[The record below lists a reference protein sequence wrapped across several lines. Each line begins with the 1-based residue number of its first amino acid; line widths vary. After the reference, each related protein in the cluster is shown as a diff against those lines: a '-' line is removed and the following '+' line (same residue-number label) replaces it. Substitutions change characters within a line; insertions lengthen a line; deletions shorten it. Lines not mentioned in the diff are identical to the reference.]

1 MDLKKK
7 NRIMLF
13 PRINK
18 IVIIVVSIA
27 FIITGL
33 RGYQLF
39 KYVFDPNIKTPGS
52 ITIPYHA
59 NFEQVLCSLRSKD
72 ILINEKAFKWVS
84 RKKDYPNHIRPG
96 KYVFNKGMNT
106 NSIVNMLKA
115 GDQKPVSVTF
125 NNLRFMDELAGKVS
139 KYIEPDSL
147 SLLAYL
153 SDTSVIKKMGFNKYS
168 FHAMFIPNTYE
179 FYWTT
184 TPEEFADRMKAEYDR
199 FWNKTRKDKAE
210 ALGLTPIEV
219 ITLASVVQEETIKE
233 DEKPIIAG
241 LYINRLKKGMPL
253 QADPTIRYALG
264 DFSVKRI
271 LNKYLEIDSPFN
283 TYKYA
288 GLPPGPINFPEVSS
302 IEAVLNASK
311 TKFLYMCAREDF
323 SGYHNFSRTLREHN
337 GNARRY
343 QDALNERQI
352 LQ

>member
-1 MDLKKK
+1 MDLRKK

-13 PRINK
+13 PKINRI
-18 IVIIVVSIA
+18 VLIVVSIA

-39 KYVFDPNIKTPGS
+39 KYVFDPNIKTPDS
-52 ITIPYHA
+52 IIIPYHA
-59 NFEQVLCSLRSKD
+59 NVEQVLDSLRNKD
-72 ILINEKAFKWVS
+72 ILMNEKAFRWVS
-84 RKKDYPNHIRPG
+84 GKKDYPHNIKAG
-96 KYVFNKGMNT
+96 KYIFNKGMNT

-115 GDQKPVSVTF
+115 GDQEPVPVTF
-125 NNLRFMDELAGKVS
+125 NNLRLMNELAGKIA
-139 KYIEPDSL
+139 KYIEPDSV
-147 SLLAYL
+147 SLFTCL
-153 SDTSVIKKMGFNKYS
+153 SDTTVIKKMGFNKYS
-168 FHAMFIPNTYE
+168 FPAMFIPNTYE

-184 TPEEFADRMKAEYDR
+184 TPGEFAARMKEEYDH
-199 FWNKTRKDKAE
+199 FWNEDRRKKAE

-219 ITLASVVQEETIKE
+219 ITLASIVQEETTKE

-283 TYKYA
+283 TYKHA
-288 GLPPGPINFPEVSS
+288 GLPPGPINFPEILS
-302 IEAVLNASK
+302 IKAVLNASQ

-323 SGYHNFSRTLREHN
+323 SGYHNFSRTLKEHN
-337 GNARRY
+337 RNARRY
-343 QDALNERQI
+343 QNALNKRKI